1 MSKRKRK
8 KSGLKRVDPNDPKYI
23 EEQRYL
29 KRWKGT
35 KSAPSLFE
43 KIDKD
48 PTYESALKGR
58 TVTDEFG
65 HTSPPTLGTKWGIG
79 KPKEPN

>member
-1 MSKRKRK
+1 MASRKRNK
-8 KSGLKRVDPNDPKYI
+8 AKPRKVDPTDPKYI

-29 KRWKGT
+29 NRWKGT

-48 PTYESALKGR
+48 PSFEGALKGR
-58 TVTDEFG
+58 TGTDPLG
-65 HTSPPTLGTKWGIG
+65 VPTEPSLGTQWGIG
-79 KPKEPN
+79 KPKGPN